1 LNNQDFWRFLRKG
14 GTIKRFLIAAGTVAA
29 VVAATAAP
37 AAGVGPTEDCPDD
50 FVLTLDP
57 QNGSGA
63 DDNGNGAVC
72 VKVVPGG
79 RELFRDD
86 RGIVFPPL

>member
-1 LNNQDFWRFLRKG
+1 LNNQDFWRFLREG
-14 GTIKRFLIAAGTVAA
+14 ETIKRFLIAAGTVAA

-37 AAGVGPTEDCPDD
+37 AAGVGPAEDCPDG

-57 QNGSGA
+57 LNGSGA

-72 VKVVPGG
+72 VKVVNG

-86 RGIVFPPL
+86 RGILIPPP